1 MQNQLKKA
9 LSILLAGCVIVG
21 GSISAYADEK
31 TTKSTT
37 EVSTT
42 EPTTT
47 ERVLVDGVL
56 EEDEIT
62 TTKQSKEDEKAITV
76 EEIQSQL
83 EEQRKSLE
91 ERLQKNESKL
101 ATYEESAK
109 ETEDYI
115 NTLDE
120 KIGYLNEELNLLD
133 KEISTAQKKVNAY
146 EKQVKELAEEMAELQ
161 ERCDKAN
168 NQLDKLNKS
177 FKTTYNAYCLRL
189 RAMYISGSSSLIAT
203 LLTSKDISQFL
214 SRYEMIKAI
223 SRSDTALLKEV
234 NKKMD
239 KVNEKRQELDS
250 EKAVLDEKN
259 AELTKKQSA
268 CENAKKSIESKQ
280 QEVAS
285 KKITIA
291 EKRAESDELLAKYA
305 QKTQQ
310 YGEYRNEDE
319 ELIASVEKEID
330 DVLSGLKAP
339 EEATTIASTENSK
352 VDTSTDMDSTTGTL
366 FSRNNAVLSLGYPVP
381 HHHSVSAP
389 FGHYSNGNPHTGI
402 DYPCPKGSK
411 VVAAQK
417 GIVIKVRRLNYSY
430 GYYVMIYHG
439 TDSKGRKI
447 VTLYAHNSD
456 ILVSVGQTVTKGQQI
471 AKSGSTGNSTGPH
484 SHFELIINGSKV
496 NAKNYLV

>member
-1 MQNQLKKA
+1 MPNQFKKT
-9 LSILLAGCVIVG
+9 LSILLCGCVILG
-21 GSISAYADEK
+21 GGISAYADEP
-31 TTKSTT
+31 TTKKDT

-42 EPTTT
+42 QPTT
-47 ERVLVDGVL
+47 ERTLVDGVF

-62 TTKQSKEDEKAITV
+62 TTEPSKKDEKPITADEV
-76 EEIQSQL
+76 QAQL

-91 ERLQKNESKL
+91 ERLKENESKL
-101 ATYEESAK
+101 ESYEESAK

-133 KEISTAQKKVNAY
+133 REISSAQKKVNAY
-146 EKQVKELAEEMAELQ
+146 EKQVKELNEDLADLQ

-168 NQLDKLNKS
+168 SELDKLNSS
-177 FKTTYNAYCLRL
+177 FKSTYNAYCLRL
-189 RAMYISGSSSLIAT
+189 RAMYISGSNSIIVT
-203 LLTSKDISQFL
+203 LLTSKDLSQL
-214 SRYEMIKAI
+214 ISRYEMIKAI
-223 SRSDTALLKEV
+223 AKSDTALLKEV
-234 NKKMD
+234 NKKMA
-239 KVNEKRQELDS
+239 KVNEKKQELDS
-250 EKAVLDEKN
+250 EKAVLDAKS
-259 AELTKKQSA
+259 AELNKKQSA
-268 CENAKKSIESKQ
+268 CEREKQSIESKQ

-291 EKRAESDELLAKYA
+291 EKRAESDALLAKYA
-305 QKTQQ
+305 RKTQQ

-330 DVLSGLKAP
+330 DVLSGLKSP

-352 VDTSTDMDSTTGTL
+352 VDTSADMDSTTGTL
-366 FSRNNAVLSLGYPVP
+366 FSKNNAVLSLGYPVP

-439 TDSKGRKI
+439 TDSNGRKI

-456 ILVSVGQTVTKGQQI
+456 ILVSVGQSVTKGQQI

-484 SHFELIINGSKV
+484 CHFELIINGNKV
-496 NAKNYLV
+496 NAKNYLI